1 MADQLIFFTRYPEPG
16 RAKTRLVP
24 ALGETGA
31 AALHRRLA
39 NHCLARLSPLW
50 ESSGLSLTVFYTGG
64 NEQQMQDWLP
74 GVKLVRQQG
83 VGLGERMITAFNQA
97 RRQGAKRILLV
108 GSDCPDLSA
117 AIIRQGLADLLVH
130 DLVVGPTHDGGYY
143 LIGISA
149 DYTPASLRRL
159 MTNIRWGTAD
169 VLRETLNRIRMAG
182 NSCALL
188 PLLHDIDRPQDL
200 EYFDHHTRS

>member
-1 MADQLIFFTRYPEPG
+1 MADQLIFFTRYPEAG
-16 RAKTRLVP
+16 RVKTRLIP

-39 NHCLARLSPLW
+39 NHCLERLSPLW
-50 ESSGLSLTVFYTGG
+50 ISSDMLLTVFYSGG
-64 NEQQMQDWLP
+64 SKQQMQDWLP
-74 GVKLVRQQG
+74 KVKLVRQKG
-83 VGLGERMITAFNQA
+83 VGLGERMIKAFIQA

-117 AIIRQGLADLLVH
+117 AIVRQGLADLQDH
-130 DLVVGPTHDGGYY
+130 DLVVGPAHDGGYY

-149 DYTPASLRRL
+149 DYAPVSLWYL
-159 MTNIRWGTAD
+159 LTNICWGTAD
-169 VLRETLNRIRMAG
+169 VLRDTLNRIRLAG

-188 PLLHDIDRPQDL
+188 PLLHDIDRPEDL
-200 EYFDHHTRS
+200 EYFDYHTCS